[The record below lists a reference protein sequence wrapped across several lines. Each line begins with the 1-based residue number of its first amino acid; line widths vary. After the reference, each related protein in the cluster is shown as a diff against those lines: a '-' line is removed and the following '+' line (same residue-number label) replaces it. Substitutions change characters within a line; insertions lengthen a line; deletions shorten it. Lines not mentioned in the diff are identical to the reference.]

1 MKMKYTLIYC
11 FLIAG
16 LFSSCKKSLDEK
28 VYGSFS
34 ELNSLSTINSA
45 ALGMYQSVQ
54 LGQLMALYPMAE
66 VGSRYSTYGSSGDNF
81 GNRDFYR
88 YIYNNRNVEFDLV
101 WGYYYSMINR
111 NNEVI
116 DAAQRVL
123 KDTTVANPIIAEARC
138 LRAWNY
144 FVLVQFFGDIP
155 LHIKPTNTSNQNDN
169 NLPRSPVADV
179 YAQIVDDLKYASTVF
194 SDGTTRLPLKR
205 DAANLGRVTS
215 ATALAMLGKVYLT
228 MAGKPLNDPNGYQN
242 AINTLSILVNNRA
255 KYDTDLL
262 PKGSYSRIFA
272 TNNEMNKE
280 ILYANRA
287 FANSTNL
294 IYGSRF
300 PSMLSP
306 VGSDLNSGVTGLASN
321 ISNNYAL
328 RSDIIDLYQ
337 TNPPTSSP
345 QLLGDV
351 RLRDGIGFIYQDM
364 RAAGVNTATGLRDS
378 IIYNLSTKRYNVY
391 RNGVIVTAP
400 ANNINNVTPTP
411 GHGLGLTKYKADAPW
426 FQNNIRG
433 FNNDWIMLR
442 FADVLLCY
450 AEALNEAGQTGIAIP
465 FLNEVRLRANTFA
478 VPLSTGQ
485 SDLRRIIREERTREL
500 VGEFTTV
507 FDMRRW
513 GTVQQEMEAIQLDQ
527 FWPTFESPLPVYDPK
542 FDLYPIPYAQIAI
555 NPKLQV
561 KIPDWN

>member
-1 MKMKYTLIYC
+1 MKIKYILIYS

-28 VYGSFS
+28 VYGSYS
-34 ELNSLSTINSA
+34 ELNSVATINSA
-45 ALGMYQSVQ
+45 ALGLYQSLQ
-54 LGQLMALYPMAE
+54 LNQLSALYPMAE
-66 VGSRYSTYGSSGDNF
+66 VGSRYSSYGSSGDNF

-88 YIYNNRNVEFDLV
+88 YIYTNRNTEFNDV
-101 WGYYYSMINR
+101 WGYYYGLINR
-111 NNEVI
+111 SNEVI
-116 DAAQRVL
+116 EATQKVI
-123 KDTTVANPIIAEARC
+123 KDTTVANPIIAEAKC

-144 FVLVQFFGDIP
+144 FVLTQFFGDIP
-155 LHIKPTNTSNQNDN
+155 LHIKSTATSNQNDN
-169 NLPRSPVADV
+169 NLPRTPVADI
-179 YAQIVDDLKYASTVF
+179 YAQIVDDLKYATVIF
-194 SDGTTRLPLKR
+194 PDGKTRLPLTR
-205 DAANLGRVTS
+205 DAANLGRVTA

-242 AINTLSILVNNRA
+242 AINTLRILVTNRV
-255 KYDTDLL
+255 KYNTDLL

-280 ILYANRA
+280 ILFANRA

-321 ISNNYAL
+321 ISNTYGL
-328 RSDIIDLYQ
+328 RSDIVNLFQ
-337 TNPPTSSP
+337 GNSTSSSA
-345 QLLGDV
+345 QLYGDA

-364 RAAGVNTATGLRDS
+364 RPAGINATTGLRDS

-391 RNGVIVTAP
+391 RGGVIITTPP
-400 ANNINNVTPTP
+400 AASNITPTA
-411 GHGLGLTKYKADAPW
+411 GYGLAFTKYKADAPW

-450 AEALNEAGQTGIAIP
+450 SEALNETGQSAVAIP
-465 FLNEVRLRANTFA
+465 FLNEVRLRANTS
-478 VPLSTGQ
+478 PISLTTGQ
-485 SDLRRIIREERTREL
+485 SDLRKIIREERTREL

-513 GTVQQEMEAIQLDQ
+513 GTVQQEIEAIQLDQ
-527 FWPTFESPLPVYDPK
+527 FLPSYVTPLPVYDPK
-542 FDLYPIPYAQIAI
+542 YNLYPIPYAQIAI
-555 NPKLQV
+555 NPNLKV